1 MFKIKISYDKISIL
15 LIVLLLCSFTLFTV
29 DIKEV
34 ISTSTSPLIKLPI
47 IMYHHIL
54 KNPRYWGKYVV
65 SPDDFEKD
73 IIYLKKEGYT
83 TIVMQDLIDFVYKK
97 KELPEKPIM
106 LTLDDGY
113 STNYTYILPIL
124 EKYDCKAVISIV
136 GEYVDKCTEDPVCN
150 TTYLNWEQVKEL
162 VESPYVEIQNHSYSM
177 HENAKRRGSCKMKGE
192 SYEEYRRALLDDV
205 GKMQILMEE
214 KTGYVPVAYTYPY
227 GFISKES
234 TTILT
239 DMGFL
244 ATLSC
249 YTGVN
254 MLSGNKDELFELK
267 RFNRPNGIDQKQFFK
282 QFEK

>member
-1 MFKIKISYDKISIL
+1 MFKIKISYKKISII
-15 LIVLLLCSFTLFTV
+15 LIVLLLSSLTV
-29 DIKEV
+29 FSADIKEV
-34 ISTSTSPLIKLPI
+34 ISTSTSPSIKLPI

-54 KNPRYWGKYVV
+54 KNSKYWGKYVV

-136 GEYVDKCTEDPVCN
+136 GEYVDKCSEDPVCN
-150 TTYLNWEQVKEL
+150 TTYLNWGQVKEL

-177 HENAKRRGSCKMKGE
+177 HENARRRGSCKMKGE
-192 SYEEYRRALLDDV
+192 SFEEYKRALLDDV

-234 TTILT
+234 NTILT

-254 MLSGNKDELFELK
+254 MLSGNKDELYELK
-267 RFNRPNGIDQKQFFK
+267 RFNRPNGVNQEQFFK

>member
-1 MFKIKISYDKISIL
+1 MKISYKKISIILIILL
-15 LIVLLLCSFTLFTV
+15 LISLTVFTA

-34 ISTSTSPLIKLPI
+34 ISTSTSPSIKLPI

-54 KNPRYWGKYVV
+54 KNPKYWGKYVV

-124 EKYDCKAVISIV
+124 EQYACKAVISIV
-136 GEYVDKCTEDPVCN
+136 GEYVDKCTEDQVSN
-150 TTYLNWEQVKEL
+150 TTYLNWDQVKEL

-177 HENAKRRGSCKMKGE
+177 HENASRRGSCKIKGE
-192 SYEEYRRALLDDV
+192 SFEEYKRALLDDV

-234 TTILT
+234 NQILT

-254 MLSGNKDELFELK
+254 MLSGNKEELYELK
-267 RFNRPNGIDQKQFFK
+267 RFNRPNGINQELFFK